1 MKLSQEKIDTINEA
15 SLIAFVVSLL
25 LFLALRIFRNNFAAD
40 LGTNQSRI
48 HLQK

>member
-25 LFLALRIFRNNFAAD
+25 LFLALRIFRNIFAAPNE
-40 LGTNQSRI
+40 TSSINNFR
-48 HLQK
+48 